1 MVSTGRLPHRGP
13 RRDPRTA
20 AGSFQNAQN
29 FGQTRQSSYPLA
41 GQALGRVHPQG
52 DPLHDRRREIQEE
65 RI

>member
-20 AGSFQNAQN
+20 AGSFLKAQN

-52 DPLHDRRREIQEE
+52 DPLHHRRREIQEE